1 MCMPCEY
8 IAVDLETTGL
18 SPVKDGIIEIGAVHF
33 RDGESVGEFQ
43 TLVRPGCL
51 VPPRITELT
60 GISEEMLC
68 EAPVFAQIA
77 EDFLEFSGELPI
89 VGHSILFDF
98 SFLKR
103 AFGRMGIAYERKGI
117 DTLKLCR
124 QFLPAEEKK
133 NLGAACSHFG
143 IQGTSY
149 HRAFNDA
156 MCTGLLL
163 EQLKKQ
169 YLEEHV
175 ETFSPKQLNYTIKR
189 EQPAQIRQKQ
199 YLIDFAKWHKIDVP
213 VDIDSLTRSEASRL
227 LDQWIARYG
236 RGTGRK

>member
-1 MCMPCEY
+1 MPGEY

-18 SPVKDGIIEIGAVHF
+18 SPAKDGIIEIGAVHF
-33 RDGESVGEFQ
+33 KDGTAVGEFQ
-43 TLVRPGCL
+43 TLLRPGCMI
-51 VPPRITELT
+51 PERITALT
-60 GISEEMLC
+60 GITEEMLC
-68 EAPVFAQIA
+68 QAPVFGDVA
-77 EDFLEFSGELPI
+77 EAFLEFSGELPI

-103 AFGRMGIAYERKGI
+103 AFGRQGIAYERRGI
-117 DTLKLCR
+117 DTLKLFR
-124 QFLPAEEKK
+124 QFLPEEQKK
-133 NLGAACSHFG
+133 NLGAACSFYG

-149 HRAFNDA
+149 HRALNDA

-163 EQLKKQ
+163 EQLKIHF
-169 YLEEHV
+169 LEGHV
-175 ETFSPKQLNYTIKR
+175 EAFEPKPLNYTIKR
-189 EQPAQIRQKQ
+189 EQSAQIRQKQ

-236 RGTGRK
+236 RIPGRK

>member
-1 MCMPCEY
+1 MPGEY

-33 RDGESVGEFQ
+33 RDGVPVGEFQ
-43 TLVRPGCL
+43 TLVRPGCV
-51 VPPRITELT
+51 VPQRITELT

-68 EAPVFAQIA
+68 QAPVFAEVA
-77 EDFLEFSGELPI
+77 ETFLEFSGELPI

-103 AFGRMGIAYERKGI
+103 AYGRLGIAYERKGI

-133 NLGAACSHFG
+133 NLGAACSLFG

-163 EQLKKQ
+163 EQLKIQ
-169 YLEEHV
+169 YLEQYV
-175 ETFSPKQLNYTIKR
+175 EAFTPKQLNYTIKR

-199 YLIDFAKWHKIDVP
+199 YLIDFAKWHTIDVP

-236 RGTGRK
+236 RGPGRK

>member
-1 MCMPCEY
+1 MPEEY

-33 RDGESVGEFQ
+33 KDGEPIGEFQ
-43 TLVRPGCL
+43 TLLRPGCMI
-51 VPPRITELT
+51 PRRITELT
-60 GISEEMLC
+60 GITEEMLC
-68 EAPVFAQIA
+68 EAPVFADVA
-77 EDFLEFSGELPI
+77 EAFLEFSGELPV

-103 AFGRMGIAYERKGI
+103 AFGRLEIGYERKGI

-124 QFLPAEEKK
+124 QFLPLEEKK
-133 NLGAACSHFG
+133 NLGAACSYYG
-143 IQGTSY
+143 IEGTSY
-149 HRAFNDA
+149 HRALNDA

-163 EQLKKQ
+163 EQLKKHF
-169 YLEEHV
+169 LEGHV
-175 ETFSPKQLNYTIKR
+175 EDFVPKQLNYTIKR

-199 YLIDFAKWHKIDVP
+199 YLIDFAKWHKINVP

-236 RGTGRK
+236 RGLGRK

>member
-1 MCMPCEY
+1 MPEEY

-18 SPVKDGIIEIGAVHF
+18 SPAKDGIIEIGAVHF
-33 RDGESVGEFQ
+33 IKGEPAGEFQ
-43 TLVRPGCL
+43 TLLRPGCMI
-51 VPPRITELT
+51 PERITELT
-60 GISEEMLC
+60 GISEKMLC
-68 EAPVFAQIA
+68 QAPVFEEIA
-77 EDFLEFSGELPI
+77 EEFLEFSGELPI
-89 VGHSILFDF
+89 VGHNILFDY

-103 AFGRMGIAYERKGI
+103 AFGRLGTAYERRGI

-124 QFLPAEEKK
+124 QFLPPEAKK
-133 NLGAACSHFG
+133 NLGAACSLLG
-143 IQGTSY
+143 IQCTSY
-149 HRAFNDA
+149 HRALNDA

-163 EQLKKQ
+163 EQLRRE
-169 YLEEHV
+169 YFSGGV
-175 ETFSPKQLNYTIKR
+175 EAFEPKQLNYTIKR

-236 RGTGRK
+236 RVPGRK